1 VCISFGIE
9 GNSGMSSFA
18 SAIIEKSVSDRL
30 KNSMSVSAVDFLLR
44 EYPGSQDHR
53 QNPDR
58 QVGIFVAVPTGM
70 KPV

>member
-1 VCISFGIE
+1 
-9 GNSGMSSFA
+9 MSSFA

-30 KNSMSVSAVDFLLR
+30 KSSMSISAVDFLLR

-58 QVGIFVAVPTGM
+58 QVGIFLAVPHRNEASVNEE
-70 KPV
+70 KQIK

>member
-1 VCISFGIE
+1 
-9 GNSGMSSFA
+9 MSSFA

-30 KNSMSVSAVDFLLR
+30 KSSMSISAVDFLLR

-58 QVGIFVAVPTGM
+58 QVGIFVAVPHRNEANVNEE
-70 KPV
+70 KQIK